1 MENKGIAYHFKE
13 LSHTVCLD
21 KVELLKGQGNSRK
34 RLLKDLPEQEEK
46 EIIENVIMSPDKAL
60 DVVK

>member
-21 KVELLKGQGNSRK
+21 KVELLKGHVNSRK
-34 RLLKDLPEQEEK
+34 RLLKDLTEQEEK
-46 EIIENVIMSPDKAL
+46 EIIENVIMSLDKAL